1 MLNVGTCERNLNSKF
16 FSSHPEPFNAHA
28 PSVRAVCVYYNTRSY
43 SFGISLLRE
52 RINAREQQ
60 RQAQLEIELSSA
72 RQVI

>member
-16 FSSHPEPFNAHA
+16 FSTHPELFNAHA

-43 SFGISLLRE
+43 SFGISRE
-52 RINAREQQ
+52 RVNAREQQ